1 MKQKILKLL
10 LIALLT
16 TTLVACVPSD
26 KKVVVTSYP
35 VEFLVRTLAGER
47 VQVERLYE
55 GSVPQ
60 TAVIRSDYEKVL
72 KDADAIFYINELQ
85 PYWEVYEKEINN
97 EANNLEF
104 IDLAERS
111 VLYDFARY
119 TTIRVDDEQHVVESS
134 YYSPEAMANVD
145 MYDKDPFLWMDP
157 LAMTSMART
166 IKDWLVKNYPDE
178 ASIYEERYSQL
189 EINLTHLQAD
199 YQNLRN
205 HSGQIL
211 FATLTPSFGNWQR
224 SFNLEVYPLSI
235 SKYGVLPNQTLL
247 NNIRDRLS
255 SDTVGYIALESGLS
269 KEQLQLYNQIKVEF
283 DLQEIKLKN
292 LFTLTEEDVELNA
305 DYFTIMYENLE
316 TLESMVR

>member
-10 LIALLT
+10 LIALLS

-235 SKYGVLPNQTLL
+235 SKYGVLPNETLL
-247 NNIRDRLS
+247 NDIRDRLS

-269 KEQLQLYNQIKVEF
+269 PEQLQLYNQIKVEF

>member
-1 MKQKILKLL
+1 MKQRILKLL
-10 LIALLT
+10 LITLLT

-55 GSVPQ
+55 GNVAQ

-72 KDADAIFYINELQ
+72 ADSNAIFYISELQ

-134 YYSPEAMANVD
+134 YYSPEALANVD

-211 FATLTPSFGNWQR
+211 FATVTPSFGNWQR

-235 SKYGVLPNQTLL
+235 SKYGVLPNEKLL
-247 NNIRDRLS
+247 NDIRARLS
-255 SDTVGYIALESGLS
+255 SDNVGYIALESGLS

-292 LFTLTEEDVELNA
+292 LFTLTEEDAELNA

>member
-134 YYSPEAMANVD
+134 YYSPAAMANTD

-211 FATLTPSFGNWQR
+211 FATVTPSFGNWQR

-235 SKYGVLPNQTLL
+235 SKYGVLPNETLL
-247 NNIRDRLS
+247 NDIRDRLS

-269 KEQLQLYNQIKVEF
+269 SEQLQLYNQIKVEF

>member
-235 SKYGVLPNQTLL
+235 SKYGVLPNETLL

>member
-72 KDADAIFYINELQ
+72 KDVDAIFYINELQ

-235 SKYGVLPNQTLL
+235 SKYGVLPNETLL

>member
-1 MKQKILKLL
+1 MKLRILKLL
-10 LIALLT
+10 LITLLT

-35 VEFLVRTLAGER
+35 VEYLLRSIAGER
-47 VQVERLYE
+47 LQIERLYE
-55 GSVPQ
+55 GNVPQ
-60 TAVIRSDYEKVL
+60 TAVIRADYEKVL
-72 KDADAIFYINELQ
+72 LDSDAIFYISELQ

-119 TTIRVDDEQHVVESS
+119 TTIRVDDEQHLVESS
-134 YYSPEAMANVD
+134 YYNNDALANVD

-166 IKDWLVKNYPDE
+166 IKDWLVSNYPDE

-189 EINLTHLQAD
+189 EINLTNLQAD

-211 FATLTPSFGNWQR
+211 FATVTPSFGNWQR
-224 SFNLEVYPLSI
+224 SFNLEVYPLSL
-235 SKYGVLPNQTLL
+235 SKYGVLPNETLL
-247 NNIRDRLS
+247 NDIRARLS
-255 SDTVGYIALESGLS
+255 SDNVGYIALESGLS
-269 KEQLQLYNQIKVEF
+269 AEQIQLYNQIKVEF

-292 LFTLTEEDVELNA
+292 LFTLTEEDVEVNA

>member
-10 LIALLT
+10 LITLLT
-16 TTLVACVPSD
+16 TTLVACVPND

-211 FATLTPSFGNWQR
+211 FATVTPSFGNWQR

-235 SKYGVLPNQTLL
+235 SKYGVLPNETLL
-247 NNIRDRLS
+247 NDIRDRLS

-269 KEQLQLYNQIKVEF
+269 PEQLQLYNQIKVEF

>member
-134 YYSPEAMANVD
+134 YYSPAAMANTD

-211 FATLTPSFGNWQR
+211 FATVTPSFGNWQR

-235 SKYGVLPNQTLL
+235 SKYGVLPNETLL
-247 NNIRDRLS
+247 NDIRDRLS

-269 KEQLQLYNQIKVEF
+269 PEQLQLYNQIKVEF

>member
-10 LIALLT
+10 LITLLT
-16 TTLVACVPSD
+16 TTLVACVPND

-211 FATLTPSFGNWQR
+211 FATVTPSFGNWQR

-235 SKYGVLPNQTLL
+235 SKYGVLPNETLL
-247 NNIRDRLS
+247 NDIRDRLS